1 MTAGLEIFRT
11 GIVDFLIEVDPVNLL
26 IVGFLGLLMIVT
38 GFLLLLSNDF
48 FTGLIGRM
56 KGLLIGAGG
65 LLIEILGLDWNATF
79 LLAGL
84 DPLVGPVGLPRLIKD
99 PPGLFID
106 PPGLLIK
113 DPSGFLGINLPGLLI
128 DPPGLIIDPPGF
140 LNDPPGLLIDPP
152 GLIIDSPGF
161 LSDPPGLLIDPM

>member
-99 PPGLFID
+99 PPGL
-106 PPGLLIK
+106 
-113 DPSGFLGINLPGLLI
+113 LI
-128 DPPGLIIDPPGF
+128 DPPGLIIDSPGF

-152 GLIIDSPGF
+152 DLIIDPPGF